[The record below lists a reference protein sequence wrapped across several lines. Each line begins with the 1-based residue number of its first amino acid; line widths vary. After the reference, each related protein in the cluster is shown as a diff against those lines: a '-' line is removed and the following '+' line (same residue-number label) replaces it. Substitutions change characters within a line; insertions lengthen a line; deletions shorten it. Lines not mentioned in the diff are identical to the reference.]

1 MADGAAYY
9 SSPHFFATMLPRHD
23 FSSSLPPS
31 NLLISG
37 GERTLVSVVGAPI
50 DAISWDETCA
60 VITGWAQRRE
70 SRYVCICN
78 VHSVITAQQDPD
90 FHDVIQEADMA
101 TPDGAPVAWMMR
113 RLGYRNQMR
122 INGPDL
128 MFRYC
133 AQAAQR
139 DERIFL
145 YGNTPGTLETL
156 QKSLHKTFPTLQI
169 SGSYSPPFRAL
180 TPEEDAEVVQ
190 RINAS
195 GAGTVWVSL
204 GCPKQERWM
213 AAHRGRI
220 QAVMVGVGAAFD
232 YHAGTLQRA
241 PGWMQRLGLEWLHRF
256 WSEPRRL
263 GRRYIVTNTRF
274 MVQVVKQLLTR

>member
-1 MADGAAYY
+1 MPHQPDR
-9 SSPHFFATMLPRHD
+9 SPVLASLEPLP
-23 FSSSLPPS
+23 SA
-31 NLLISG
+31 G
-37 GERTLVSVVGAPI
+37 GRTRVSVVGAPI
-50 DAISWDETCA
+50 DAMSWDETCE
-60 VITGWAQRRE
+60 VIARWAARRD

-78 VHSVITAQQDPD
+78 VHSVITARQDTN
-90 FHDVIQEADMA
+90 FHEVIRQADMA

-113 RLGYRNQMR
+113 RLGYRSQSR

-128 MFRYC
+128 MYRYC
-133 AQAAQR
+133 AQAARR

-145 YGNTPGTLETL
+145 YGNTQDTLDIL
-156 QKSLHKTFPTLQI
+156 QRRLLQDFPTLQI
-169 SGSYSPPFRAL
+169 AGAYSPPFRAL
-180 TPEEDAEVVQ
+180 TPQEDAEVVQ
-190 RINAS
+190 RINDS

-213 AAHRGRI
+213 ADHRGRI

-241 PGWMQRLGLEWLHRF
+241 PLWMQRHGLEWLHRF

-263 GRRYIVTNTRF
+263 GRRYLVTNTQF
-274 MVQVVKQLLTR
+274 LVQALRQLLNPYR

>member
-1 MADGAAYY
+1 MLHRPDI
-9 SSPHFFATMLPRHD
+9 SSATA
-23 FSSSLPPS
+23 PPNRS
-31 NLLISG
+31 IPAG
-37 GERTLVSVVGAPI
+37 RRRLVSVVGAPI

-60 VITGWAQRRE
+60 VIARWAQRRE

-90 FHDVIQEADMA
+90 FHDVIEQADMA

-113 RLGYRNQMR
+113 RLGYRDQTR

-145 YGNTPGTLETL
+145 YGNTPETLETL
-156 QKSLHKTFPTLQI
+156 QQRLHMAFPTLQI
-169 SGSYSPPFRAL
+169 AGCFSPPFRAL
-180 TPEEDAEVVQ
+180 TPEEDAEIVQ

-213 AAHRGRI
+213 AAHRGRV
-220 QAVMVGVGAAFD
+220 QAVMLGVGAAFD

-241 PGWMQRLGLEWLHRF
+241 PLWMQRHGLEWLHRF

-263 GRRYIVTNTRF
+263 GRRYLVTNTRF
-274 MVQVVKQLLTR
+274 LVQVVKQLLGR